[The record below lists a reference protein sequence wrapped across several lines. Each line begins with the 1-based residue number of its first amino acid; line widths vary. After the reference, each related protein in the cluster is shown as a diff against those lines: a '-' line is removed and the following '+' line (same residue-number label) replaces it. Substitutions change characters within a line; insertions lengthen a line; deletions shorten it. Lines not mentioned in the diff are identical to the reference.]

1 MLQHSYPLLSF
12 GATAKLRFD
21 ALKKDYSYCDYTFSN
36 VKIAFS
42 TATDASVGADVVEA
56 CKPTIAVPAKP
67 LNAVMQFTL
76 QKAANGDMDRR
87 ERGRTELRRFSAD
100 VTLGA
105 AFLPVASMLLNGP
118 RLAPGTVA
126 MSP

>member
-12 GATAKLRFD
+12 GATAKLRIE
-21 ALKKDYSYCDYTFSN
+21 ALKKDYNYCDYTFSN

-56 CKPTIAVPAKP
+56 CKPRIAVPARP

-76 QKAANGDMDRR
+76 RKSANGAW
-87 ERGRTELRRFSAD
+87 T
-100 VTLGA
+100 
-105 AFLPVASMLLNGP
+105 VASVVGP
-118 RLAPGTVA
+118 
-126 MSP
+126 S